1 MVGMLGWFEYKE
13 QLKPFKETEIS
24 GSLTCTIHQ
33 LKYFEETEFIFKR
46 LKYVQCGNFFF
57 KSESVFN
64 E

>member
-1 MVGMLGWFEYKE
+1 MLGWFEYKD

-24 GSLTCTIHQ
+24 GSFTCTIHQ
-33 LKYFEETEFIFKR
+33 LKYFEETDFFFKR